1 MVYATLTDEMVKM
14 LSDLKGSEFISYE
27 CEKAFNQAYGYLRI
41 NAGAGSVE
49 VTNLLEVMPYFGTVE
64 EIARFACIKSD
75 PLEEFEPNLIASF
88 KKYEVNSKITGIDIV
103 SDEINVNNGEY
114 EIKFDQAIIIRTEKG
129 VIMFAKE
136 IWWSEEITICS
147 HDDYNS
153 VYPVSSAEY
162 DLSSYGEDPIEV
174 KRTVRSL

>member
-14 LSDLKGSEFISYE
+14 LSDLKDSKFISYE
-27 CEKAFNQAYGYLRI
+27 CDEVYGVIYGNARI
-41 NAGAGSVE
+41 NTSRYAVE
-49 VTNLLEVMPYFGTVE
+49 ITNYAETMPFFNDTE
-64 EIARFACIKSD
+64 EIAKFSCLKSNSAEKFD
-75 PLEEFEPNLIASF
+75 PATVAIPKTFII
-88 KKYEVNSKITGIDIV
+88 NSKITGIDIV

-129 VIMFAKE
+129 AIMFAKE
-136 IWWSEEITICS
+136 IWWSENIKIVR